1 MKIPNDKKKQILA
14 DKDHLSINEISR
26 KYRIPRSEVKNI
38 FKAAEKGT
46 PKWFYAVPILIPV
59 IFLVILEI
67 TLRIFNYGYDTSQWI
82 NSGSGKLIINP
93 EIGKKYFP
101 NIDFVPKTIE
111 DAFDKEK
118 KSNTFRVFVLGGSSA
133 EGYPYT
139 PLGSFSRYIKR
150 RLELVYPETHIE
162 VVNISMT
169 AVGTYTILDLIR
181 GVLNQKPD
189 LILIY
194 AGHNEYYGALGVG
207 SEESLGSSPALIKLM
222 LYLDDFKVTQLVRN
236 SIRWFTS
243 LFSSGRDKKSSQTLM
258 SRMVKDKYILLNSGK
273 FDEGL
278 EQFRNN
284 LKSILS
290 LIKDKGVPVILGRL
304 VSNLKDQKPFVSIYT
319 PDYGTADKVYRE
331 AEAELI
337 NHNISNAD
345 SLFKLAKDLD
355 ALRFRAPEKMN
366 AIIDNLGKEYNAKV
380 APVDSVFDSHSP
392 DGIVGDNLIVDH
404 LHPNIRGNQ
413 LMGKAFYDVM
423 ERSGYLPE
431 YEKPAIPFAE
441 QDSVT
446 RANFMFTKLD
456 SVIGNNIIALLKND
470 WPFVK
475 DNRDPATENV
485 YNKGNFID
493 SIASEF
499 MGNKISWADAHLQ
512 AATVY
517 LKRDDIKDYLNY
529 MNVLIYQYPNLKN
542 LRTALKYFY
551 ERHEIN
557 PRDYTIKRLG
567 IISLY
572 NENYADAIRNLTMC
586 YKSDPNDTLVLYSL
600 AEGYFRIKKFDAAES
615 LIERCLKINPHYPG
629 ANNLKRLISDS
640 AGKHSKK

>member
-1 MKIPNDKKKQILA
+1 M
-14 DKDHLSINEISR
+14 
-26 KYRIPRSEVKNI
+26 
-38 FKAAEKGT
+38 
-46 PKWFYAVPILIPV
+46 
-59 IFLVILEI
+59 
-67 TLRIFNYGYDTSQWI
+67 
-82 NSGSGKLIINP
+82 
-93 EIGKKYFP
+93 
-101 NIDFVPKTIE
+101 
-111 DAFDKEK
+111 
-118 KSNTFRVFVLGGSSA
+118 GGSIA

-139 PLGSFSRYIKR
+139 PLGSFSRYIRR

-181 GVLNQKPD
+181 GVLDQKPD

-207 SEESLGSSPALIKLM
+207 SEESLGSSPALINLM
-222 LYLDDFKVTQLVRN
+222 LNLDNFKVTQLVRN
-236 SIRWFTS
+236 SVRWFIS
-243 LFSSGRDKKSSQTLM
+243 LFSSGRDKNSSQTLM

-273 FDEGL
+273 FEEGL
-278 EQFRNN
+278 KQFRDN

-319 PDYGTADKVYRE
+319 PNYGTADQVYKE
-331 AEAELI
+331 AKAELT
-337 NHNISNAD
+337 NNNISKPAYRTDRAD

-366 AIIDNLGKEYNAKV
+366 AIIDNLGKEYNVKI
-380 APVDSVFDSHSP
+380 APVDSVFDSYSP

-431 YEKPAIPFAE
+431 YEKPAIPYAE

-456 SVIGNNIIALLKND
+456 SSIGDNIIALLKND
-470 WPFVK
+470 WPFVESKPAPYTAGK
-475 DNRDPATENV
+475 DPSTENL
-485 YNKGNFID
+485 YIKGNFID

-499 MGNKISWADAHLQ
+499 MGNKLSWADAHLK

-517 LKRDDIKDYLNY
+517 LRRNDIKEYLKY

-551 ERHEIN
+551 ERHKIN

-567 IISLY
+567 IIALY
-572 NENYADAIRNLTMC
+572 NKNYTDAIRNLTMC
-586 YKSDPNDTLVLYSL
+586 YKSDPDDTLVLYSL
-600 AEGYFRIKKFDAAES
+600 AEGYFRIGKFDIAES
-615 LIERCLKINPHYPG
+615 LIKKCLKINPHYPG
-629 ANNLKRLISDS
+629 ADNLKRQISDS
-640 AGKHSKK
+640 AGEHSIK